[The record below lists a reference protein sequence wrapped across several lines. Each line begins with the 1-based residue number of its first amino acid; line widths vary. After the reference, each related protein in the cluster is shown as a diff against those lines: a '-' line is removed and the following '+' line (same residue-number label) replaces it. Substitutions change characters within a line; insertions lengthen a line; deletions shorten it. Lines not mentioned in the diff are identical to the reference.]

1 MSARA
6 AGSMGAGLLR
16 CARFVLPAAA
26 VAVGVALDGLYVLQ
40 LERYKPDRYALWLR
54 AHRGLLPPRLV
65 AGSMAG
71 LAGLAVV
78 LDAQG
83 VHWLILLGLWL
94 AGGYAV
100 LARWRSIQVS
110 QRLQFTPRA
119 VRVAAATAGLGGLAL
134 VAGLVAGWLIGEEA
148 PPPTRLVAGAILGVS
163 LWGLL
168 APELVRA
175 ASRLVL
181 PVERR
186 INGRLLGE
194 AEARMRSYPGRV
206 LGITG
211 SYGKTTTKFIT
222 ANLLAAKYRVLKTP
236 NGVNTTMGITR
247 IIREELRNE
256 DEVFVVECAAYGP
269 GEIREVCDIIHPQ
282 LGILTAV
289 GVQHLER
296 FGTPERIAEAK
307 YELLAA
313 LPRGGVAV
321 VNADD
326 ATCLRLAERARAE
339 DRRVLLYGLGAEGL
353 PLAVRGM
360 DLSVSARG
368 SAFRVVTANGES
380 TRFETRMLGRWNVS
394 NILGGMAA
402 ALELG
407 VPLEAMRPAVAALAA
422 APRRLEIR
430 EEGGIVKI
438 LDVANAN
445 PRGAK
450 MALEVLGQFTGGRR
464 ILITPGM
471 VELGS
476 VEAEENRKFGQLAA
490 AVCDYVVLV
499 GPEQTRPIR
508 EGLADRGFPADRILT
523 ARQAEEVADQLG
535 VIVTPGDILLYEN
548 RLPDTYLEVRR

>member
-1 MSARA
+1 
-6 AGSMGAGLLR
+6 MGAALR
-16 CARFVLPAAA
+16 RGARLGVPAAA

-40 LERYKPDRYALWLR
+40 LERYKPERYAQWLR
-54 AHRGLLPPRLV
+54 AHRGLLQPRAV
-65 AGSMAG
+65 AGS
-71 LAGLAVV
+71 LAGLGGLALVF
-78 LDAQG
+78 DALG
-83 VHWLILLGLWL
+83 AHWLLLLALWL
-94 AGGYAV
+94 VGGHAA

-119 VRVAAATAGLGGLAL
+119 TRVAAATAGLGTLAL
-134 VAGLVAGWLIGEEA
+134 AGGLIAGWLSGGG
-148 PPPTRLVAGAILGVS
+148 PPLACLLAGAILGVS
-163 LWGLL
+163 LGGLL

-175 ASRLVL
+175 ASRLLL

-194 AEARMRSYPGRV
+194 AETRMRSYPGRV

-211 SYGKTTTKFIT
+211 SYGKTTTKFIV
-222 ANLLAAKYRVLKTP
+222 ANLLAAKYRVRKTP
-236 NGVNTTMGITR
+236 DGVNTTMGITR
-247 IIREELRNE
+247 IIREELRDE

-269 GEIREVCDIIHPQ
+269 GEIREVCDIIRPQ

-313 LPRGGVAV
+313 LPRGGTAV

-339 DRRVLLYGLGAEGL
+339 DKRVLLYGLAAEGV
-353 PLAVRGM
+353 PLAVRGT
-360 DLSVSARG
+360 DLRVSARG
-368 SAFRVVTANGES
+368 SAFQVATAAGES
-380 TRFETRMLGRWNVS
+380 ARFETRMVGRWNLS
-394 NILGGMAA
+394 NILGAVAA
-402 ALELG
+402 ALEWG
-407 VPLEAMRPAVAALAA
+407 VPLEALRPAVAALTP
-422 APRRLEIR
+422 APRRLEVR

-445 PRGAK
+445 PRGAE

-476 VEAEENRKFGQLAA
+476 VEAEENRRFGQLAA

-523 ARQAEEVADQLG
+523 ARQTEEVADQLDG
-535 VIVTPGDILLYEN
+535 IVAPGDILLYEN
-548 RLPDTYLEVRR
+548 RLPDTYLEARR